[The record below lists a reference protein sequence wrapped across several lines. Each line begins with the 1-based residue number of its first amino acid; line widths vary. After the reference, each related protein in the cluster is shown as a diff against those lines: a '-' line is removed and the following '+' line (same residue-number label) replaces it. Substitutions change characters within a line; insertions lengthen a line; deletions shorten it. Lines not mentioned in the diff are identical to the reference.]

1 VEDTIEI
8 TTLRTVAGDDE
19 HCPDGRVCP
28 SVHVVAA
35 RPERRYVVVKRLD
48 AAEAVAFAHLVGD
61 DELVGWV
68 PAELLR
74 DV

>member
-1 VEDTIEI
+1 VNEAVEI
-8 TTLRTVAGDDE
+8 TTLRTVAGDDG

-28 SVHVVAA
+28 SVHAVAA
-35 RPERRYVVVKRLD
+35 WPERRYVVVKRLD
-48 AAEAVAFAHLVGD
+48 TAEAAAFAHLVGD